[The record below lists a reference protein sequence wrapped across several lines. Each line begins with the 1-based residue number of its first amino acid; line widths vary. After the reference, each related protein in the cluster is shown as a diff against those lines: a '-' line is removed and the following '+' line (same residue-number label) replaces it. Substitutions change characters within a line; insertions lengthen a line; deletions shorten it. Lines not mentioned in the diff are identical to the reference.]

1 MSSILR
7 RLTEAFKRK
16 PKAATAT
23 PQAPS
28 LVEWPEIPLKDAV
41 RLYTNDPTCK
51 SCVDMLASQAV
62 GMGFYTTFNPEYYRA
77 EKAKDLVDGFCER
90 IGLDQLLLDGARML
104 IACGNEFWLKITPKK
119 LMDIRR
125 LPVEAIQRIEL
136 QPISEEVKVPYTVAG
151 YALSYAYG
159 ASKLNPESVIHFR
172 INAPAGS
179 AWGIGV
185 LQVLLSRLTL
195 YGETRPS
202 IAEVKAKIES
212 IMPRIFEKYAG
223 PDVLAILPDA
233 TEEDVQA
240 FQRVIKSRPA
250 EGAWLFWQG
259 KTGDVKP
266 IQMDPRARFEYYIDH
281 ILNQFILGLETPL
294 PRLFTSPG
302 FTEASANVAKE
313 LGDAIIRPIQRYIKR
328 IVEREIFMPLL
339 EQAGLDPAKA
349 QIRLNWGAPKLP
361 DINMADMLKA
371 AELGLIRSEEF
382 RKNAV
387 KMGWELW
394 DKPAPETGQSSSST
408 YTEVKKRE

>member
-7 RLTEAFKRK
+7 RLAEAFKRK

-23 PQAPS
+23 PQPPT

-41 RLYTNDPTCK
+41 RLYMNDPTCK
-51 SCVDMLASQAV
+51 ACVDMLASQTV
-62 GMGFYTTFNPEYYRA
+62 GMGFYTTYNSEYYRG
-77 EKAKDLVDGFCER
+77 EKAKDTVDSFCEQV
-90 IGLDQLLLDGARML
+90 GLDQLLLDGARML
-104 IACGNEFWLKITPKK
+104 IACGNEFWLKITPKR
-119 LMDIRR
+119 LEGLRR
-125 LPVEAIQRIEL
+125 IPVEAVQKVEL
-136 QPISEEVKVPYTVAG
+136 QPLSDELKVPYAVAG
-151 YALSYAYG
+151 YTLNYAYG
-159 ASKLNPESVIHFR
+159 GAKLKPESVIHFR
-172 INAPAGS
+172 INTPAGS
-179 AWGIGV
+179 AYGIGV

-195 YGETRPS
+195 YGETRQS

-233 TEEDVQA
+233 TEEDVQT
-240 FQRVIKSRPA
+240 FQRIIKSRPP

-259 KTGDVKP
+259 KTGDIKP

-302 FTEASANVAKE
+302 FTEASANVARE
-313 LGDAIIRPIQRYIKR
+313 LGEAIIRPIQRYIKR
-328 IVEREIFMPLL
+328 VVEREIFKPVL
-339 EQAGLDPAKA
+339 EQAGFDAEKA
-349 QIRLNWGAPKLP
+349 QVRLNWGAPKLP
-361 DINMADMLKA
+361 EINMADMLKA
-371 AELGLIRSEEF
+371 AELMLIRAEEF

-394 DKPAPETGQSSSST
+394 EKQPETTQK
-408 YTEVKKRE
+408 EAPA